1 MPDRTSKPATQAE
14 RMMREVEAKRR
25 RGERHEWSWS
35 SIDIL
40 GVVGWSVT
48 VPTLLGIAA
57 GIWIDRHYPS
67 RFSWTLMLLLG
78 GLMLGCFHAWM
89 RLKGNHHD

>member
-1 MPDRTSKPATQAE
+1 MPDRTSKPPTQAE
-14 RMMREVEAKRR
+14 RMTRQVEAKQRR
-25 RGERHEWSWS
+25 AESHKWSWS
-35 SIDIL
+35 SIEIL

-57 GIWIDRHYPS
+57 GVWIDRRYPS

-78 GLMLGCFHAWM
+78 GLLLGCFHAWM
-89 RLKGNHHD
+89 RLKGNHHE